1 MYGCWRLFGLV
12 LNFLMS
18 RTKRRRHI
26 RRWECL
32 LMGTA
37 FLCWGEGVVKMSWRS
52 LVVLFAQR
60 VNILK
65 STESYTLKW

>member
-12 LNFLMS
+12 LNLLMS
-18 RTKRRRHI
+18 RTMRRGHI
-26 RRWECL
+26 RRWESL

-37 FLCWGEGVVKMSWRS
+37 FLCWGEGVVKVSWRS